1 MVGLKYVAIYK
12 FGHCQI
18 ATQKYYVNLYF
29 PSIVKVQIGILLSF
43 YFQTLLPTLDI
54 MAF

>member
-29 PSIVKVQIGILLSF
+29 PSVVKVQIGTLLSF
-43 YFQTLLPTLDI
+43 YFQTPLIILDI
-54 MAF
+54 MSF

>member
-29 PSIVKVQIGILLSF
+29 TSVVKVQIRTVLIF
-43 YFQTLLPTLDI
+43 YFQTLLTTLDI